1 MSFVHLHVHS
11 EFSLLDGLSRIPAL
25 VERAREL
32 EMPALALTDHGAM
45 FGVVDFYHAARKAG
59 IKPIIGMEAYLAP
72 NGMRDREPGR
82 DSRAFHLLLLAENEV
97 GYRNLLEIAT
107 ASQLEGFYYRPRI
120 DHDFLAAHAE
130 GLICTT
136 GCLSGEVPRALL
148 EGRQAAARSLL
159 DWYFE
164 VFGRERFFV
173 ELQHHDLAEL
183 PEVNRQLIELGGHYR
198 AQFVATNDVHYIRP
212 EDAELQDIL
221 LCIQTGSIRSDPD
234 RMRMTDPSYY
244 LRSPQEMQAL
254 FGHVPGAIANT
265 LAIAERCDVDLG
277 FKGYRLPAFPL
288 PEGETP
294 AGYLRRLCA
303 EGMQRRFGDRAVEP
317 VLAERLEYE
326 LGVISQM
333 GFETYFLIVWDL
345 CRFARSQGIWYNAR
359 GSAAGSIVAYALEIT
374 LVDPLQHGLIFE
386 RFLNP
391 GRVSMPDIDLDFQ
404 DDKRHLVLEY
414 ASATYGRDRVAQIIT
429 FGTLGARAAL
439 RDVGRVLDIPLPEVD
454 RVAKLVPNIP
464 GKPMTIPEALETV
477 SAFREAAESAPYLR
491 EMVDTAA
498 RLEGVARN
506 AGTHAAG
513 VIITDR
519 PITEYIPLHRP
530 TKGSQEDGPIG
541 AVTQFEMQ
549 VLDMLGL
556 LKVDFLGLSTLTVM
570 ERACDLIRQRHGAAL
585 DIHTIPLDD
594 SSTFDLLGRGDVLGV
609 FQVEGAGM
617 RRHLVEM
624 KPRTLAH
631 VTAMVALYRPGP
643 MEFIPAYIRRMHG
656 QEAVHYRHPALQP
669 ILEETYGIT
678 VYQEQIMYTAM
689 QLAGYSASEADNLRK
704 SVAKKKAEALHQ
716 ERDKFVRGAV
726 GQGVPKATA
735 DAIFDDW
742 EAFARYG
749 FPKGHAA
756 DYAVICVETAYLK
769 AHYPVEYMTALMSV
783 FHDDT
788 DKVALYIAD
797 ARRSGFDVLGPDLN
811 ASQLDFVIEDR
822 PSGKPAIR
830 YGLGAIKNV
839 GAGAAEAILRAR
851 LEHGAFATV
860 EELARRVDLRH
871 VGKRALESLVRVGAL
886 DSLGDRTAILESL
899 DRVVAV
905 SAAHFRA
912 REVGQLT
919 LFGAS
924 TGVVEHLELPPASA
938 TITRREQLTWEKE
951 LLGVYVSDHPLTPFM
966 HELRELVSHYSA
978 ELREAEQGASVAVAG
993 EVSRI
998 RAFQTR
1004 NGREMAFITLEDLQG
1019 LIEIVVF
1026 ARTWKK
1032 IAEWIEPGGVVLVRG
1047 RIDSERGEPKVLA
1060 DEITREIRLVRP
1072 AETAPALAA
1081 EWLVADDLLI
1091 DEPTPAVAAPSP
1103 AQPPTQPAPVRPS
1116 TPSAAAADLA
1126 PATLPPLTPGAP
1138 PETPALDEEPF
1149 PAAGTPR
1156 REPPELHMLTLV
1168 IRSTGDKDRDAR
1180 RLRRVHGLLL
1190 SYPGR
1195 DRFAFLIYEAARHYN
1210 LEFPNATT
1218 GYCRELHAQ
1227 LIALLGEGNLRIEP
1241 HRLQ

>member
-25 VERAREL
+25 VQRAREL

-45 FGVVDFYHAARKAG
+45 FGVVDFYHAAHKVG

-72 NGMRDREPGR
+72 NGMRDRDPTR
-82 DSRAFHLLLLAENEV
+82 DGRAFHLLLLAENDA

-120 DHDFLAAHAE
+120 DHEFLAAHAD
-130 GLICTT
+130 GLICTS

-148 EGRQAAARSLL
+148 EGRLPAARSLL

-164 VFGRERFFV
+164 VFGRERFFL
-173 ELQHHDLAEL
+173 ELQHHDLPEL
-183 PEVNRQLIELGGHYR
+183 PEVNRQLLELGADYG

-221 LCIQTGSIRSDPD
+221 LCIQTGSIRSNPD

-265 LAIAERCDVDLG
+265 LAIAERCSVDLS

-288 PEGETP
+288 PEGET
-294 AGYLRRLCA
+294 AAVFLRRLCA
-303 EGMQRRFGDRAVEP
+303 EGVQRRFGDQAFAP
-317 VLAERLEYE
+317 AITERLEYE

-345 CRFARSQGIWYNAR
+345 CRFAREQGIWYNAR
-359 GSAAGSIVAYALEIT
+359 GSAAGSMVAYALEIT

-404 DDKRHLVLEY
+404 DDKRYLVLEY
-414 ASATYGRDRVAQIIT
+414 AAHKYGRDHVAQIIT
-429 FGTLGARAAL
+429 FGTLGARAAI
-439 RDVGRVLDIPLPEVD
+439 RDVGRVMDIPLPEVD

-464 GKPMTIPEALETV
+464 GKPVTIPEALESV
-477 SAFREAAESAPYLR
+477 NAFREAAEAAPYLK
-491 EMVDTAA
+491 EMVDIAA

-530 TKGSQEDGPIG
+530 TKGSQEDGAIG

-570 ERACDLIRQRHGAAL
+570 ERACDLIRQRHGVSL

-594 SSTFDLLGRGDVLGV
+594 PATFDLLGRGDVLGV

-617 RRHLVEM
+617 RRYLMEM
-624 KPRTLAH
+624 KPRMLAH

-689 QLAGYSASEADNLRK
+689 NLAGYSAAEADNLRK

-716 ERDKFVRGAV
+716 ERDKFVQGAV
-726 GQGVPKATA
+726 GQGVPPATA
-735 DAIFDDW
+735 NAIFDDW

-769 AHYPVEYMTALMSV
+769 AHYAVEYMTALMSV

-797 ARRSGFDVLGPDLN
+797 ARRSGFDVLGPDVN
-811 ASQLDFVIEDR
+811 ASRLDFVIEER
-822 PSGKPAIR
+822 EAGKPAIR

-839 GAGAAEAILRAR
+839 GAGAAEAILQSR
-851 LEHGAFATV
+851 LESGVFNSV

-871 VGKRALESLVRVGAL
+871 VGKRALESLVRVGAF

-899 DRVVAV
+899 DRIMAV

-924 TGVVEHLELPPASA
+924 TGVAEHIQLPPASA
-938 TITRREQLTWEKE
+938 AVTRREQLTWEKE
-951 LLGVYVSDHPLTPFM
+951 LLGVYVSDHPLTPYM

-978 ELREAEQGASVAVAG
+978 ELREAEQGAAVAVAG

-998 RAFQTR
+998 RTFQTR
-1004 NGREMAFITLEDLQG
+1004 NGREMAFVTLEDLQG
-1019 LIEIVVF
+1019 LFEVVVF
-1026 ARTWKK
+1026 ARTWQKVS
-1032 IAEWIEPGGVVLVRG
+1032 EWIEPGGVVLVRG

-1060 DEITREIRLVRP
+1060 DEITREIRLMRP
-1072 AETAPALAA
+1072 AGSAPA
-1081 EWLVADDLLI
+1081 ADATWAFPDEALI
-1091 DEPTPAVAAPSP
+1091 EDPTPMPAVAAAPARQPAKEFAAPAAVAPALTPAAPASP
-1103 AQPPTQPAPVRPS
+1103 APTI
-1116 TPSAAAADLA
+1116 
-1126 PATLPPLTPGAP
+1126 P
-1138 PETPALDEEPF
+1138 PEPPPAEEAIF
-1149 PAAGTPR
+1149 TGGAAQR
-1156 REPPELHMLTLV
+1156 REASDLHMLTLV
-1168 IRSTGDKDRDAR
+1168 IRSTGDKERDAR

-1195 DRFAFLIYEAARHYN
+1195 DRFAFMVYEAARHYN

-1218 GYCRELHAQ
+1218 GYCKDLHAQ
-1227 LIALLGEGNLRIEP
+1227 LIALLGEGNLRVEP
-1241 HRLQ
+1241 LRLQ